1 MKTKNVCH
9 ELSKILKNDK
19 EEIVQTWEKRVKE
32 IIGSASKHSNLVL
45 IDHLPELISNLSEIL
60 ENKSQGNSYSK
71 ELEKKNELTKAH
83 GRQRATQL
91 NYSLR
96 EVLIEYNVL
105 RGIIVEKIYSK
116 DEGTLSEAL
125 IVHSY
130 LDEGVQSAVLEF
142 VKVQNNQIE
151 NTLLDLK
158 QEKDLRETFV
168 SALTHDLRTPITA
181 AKISAQMIRKNPVNI
196 DNVHKQISR
205 IIKNV
210 DRIDYMI
217 QDLLDTNLIK
227 AGRSLPIFTEEINLK
242 AIVEETLSDLIVS
255 YGPRFILNIP
265 TDLKCICS
273 RDAIRR
279 IIENLCSNA
288 VKYGAQDRPIIVEML
303 DDDKNIFINIKNQG
317 KIIPENEIEQLYGQ
331 YQRSKEAIMSGHKG
345 WGIGLTLVKGLVEAH
360 GGSIGVVSNKQVGT
374 VFKIQIPKI

>member
-1 MKTKNVCH
+1 MKTKIVCH

-19 EEIVQTWEKRVKE
+19 DEIVQTWEKRVKK

-60 ENKSQGNSYSK
+60 ENKSQGNSNSK

-105 RGIIVEKIYSK
+105 RGIILEKIYSK
-116 DEGTLSEAL
+116 EEGTLSEAL
-125 IVHSY
+125 IVHQY

-158 QEKDLRETFV
+158 LEKDLRETFV

-181 AKISAQMIRKNPVNI
+181 ARISAQIIRKNPANI

-205 IIKNV
+205 IINNV

-227 AGRSLPIFTEEINLK
+227 AGRSLPIFTEEVDLK
-242 AIVEETLSDLIVS
+242 AIAEETLSDLIVS

-288 VKYGAQDRPIIVEML
+288 VKYGAQDKPIIVEMME
-303 DDDKNIFINIKNQG
+303 DDKNIFINIKNQG
-317 KIIPENEIEQLYGQ
+317 KVIPENEIEQLYGQ

-360 GGSIGVVSNKQVGT
+360 GGNIGVVSDEHVGT

>member
-19 EEIVQTWEKRVKE
+19 EEIVQTWEKRVKK

-60 ENKSQGNSYSK
+60 ENKSQGNSNSK

-105 RGIIVEKIYSK
+105 RGIILEKIYSK
-116 DEGTLSEAL
+116 EEGTLSEAL
-125 IVHSY
+125 IVHQY

-158 QEKDLRETFV
+158 LEKDLRETFV

-181 AKISAQMIRKNPVNI
+181 ARISAQIIRKNPANI

-205 IIKNV
+205 IINNV

-227 AGRSLPIFTEEINLK
+227 AGRSLPIFTEEVNLK
-242 AIVEETLSDLIVS
+242 AIAEETLSDLIVS

-288 VKYGAQDRPIIVEML
+288 VKYGAQDKPIIVEMME
-303 DDDKNIFINIKNQG
+303 DDKNIFINIKNQG
-317 KIIPENEIEQLYGQ
+317 KVIPENEIEQLYGQ

-360 GGSIGVVSNKQVGT
+360 GGNIGVVSDEHVGT